1 MVYHR
6 GMRTSFSI
14 AAAALLVACGSS
26 DPGTTTS
33 SSSISGAGGAT
44 NLGGAIN
51 VGGAVNTGGSM
62 VQPTEPPTS
71 LVPVATG
78 ACPEL
83 TQGKHTFTAD
93 GVSRDVLLWVDPA
106 KAQELDGPLV
116 FFWHGAGGD
125 PSEATY
131 ALGKAIDEITALGGV
146 VAAPYHDPASSVLP
160 WYLCLGGTDEI
171 DLRIADEVLAC
182 AIGKVGVD
190 MRRIHSVG
198 FSAGAMNTEQFA
210 ARRSGYLASIVAYS
224 GARLGTVVEEQ
235 LPANKYPA
243 MLFHGGPNDTVVVNF
258 AEQQNK
264 YHEALTAEGH
274 FSFICDHG
282 KGHTVPSDGRAAAWQ
297 FLQDHPYGTQ
307 PEPYLGGLPVGF
319 PSYCAL

>member
-1 MVYHR
+1 
-6 GMRTSFSI
+6 MRLDRYVI
-14 AAAALLVACGSS
+14 GEPL
-26 DPGTTTS
+26 
-33 SSSISGAGGAT
+33 GAGGMGEVHRARDET
-44 NLGGAIN
+44 L
-51 VGGAVNTGGSM
+51 
-62 VQPTEPPTS
+62 E
-71 LVPVATG
+71 
-78 ACPEL
+78 
-83 TQGKHTFTAD
+83 
-93 GVSRDVLLWVDPA
+93 RDVAIKVMNEGL
-106 KAQELDGPLV
+106 
-116 FFWHGAGGD
+116 GD
-125 PSEATY
+125 
-131 ALGKAIDEITALGGV
+131 
-146 VAAPYHDPASSVLP
+146 
-160 WYLCLGGTDEI
+160 
-171 DLRIADEVLAC
+171 
-182 AIGKVGVD
+182 
-190 MRRIHSVG
+190 
-198 FSAGAMNTEQFA
+198 TEQFA

-319 PSYCAL
+319 PSYCSL